1 MPLEHYFVWIIFSA
15 SVHRQCDQSQDQ
27 SCWLMREN
35 RPGSQERR
43 RERKAVSGFLLVFT
57 SFYHVSFVPQN
68 IRRTEYSSTVSVF
81 RREIQFLSF
90 FVIHIQAKPSVKR
103 VRLFSDILAPLSRE
117 TKLNMRFQE

>member
-1 MPLEHYFVWIIFSA
+1 MPLEHYFVWSIFSA

-27 SCWLMREN
+27 SCWLMREREN

-43 RERKAVSGFLLVFT
+43 RERKVVSSFLLVFT

-90 FVIHIQAKPSVKR
+90 FFIQAKTSDKK
-103 VRLFSDILAPLSRE
+103 VRLFSDILAPLTRE